1 MSTNSIKIL
10 LITKA
15 TPANQLEWDSFVQTT
30 PNTSPYHMFAWGT
43 AITEAYGHKPYY
55 LMAKQNSKLL
65 GILPLIHLKL
75 PFVINQLVALP
86 FCDVGNCL
94 TTDKTVQEKLLEE
107 ALKLTKHLKSK
118 NIQLRGQLK
127 NDNNL
132 TTPITKIDH
141 KKVRMLLD
149 LPESTEVLLKSFKS
163 KLRSQVRKAEKNG
176 VHFRWTGEE
185 GVDSFYSVFCS
196 NMRDLGSPV
205 HSKKLF
211 QAIIENFGVNS
222 RIGLAEYDGKCIGAG
237 LILSTNTQTS
247 IPWASTLR
255 QYNNL
260 APNMLI
266 YWNCLKYATENSKNV
281 FDFGR
286 STEHEG
292 TFRFKKQWGAK
303 PVPLSWYAFPPHMPE
318 PHQESQSIT
327 SRRETLANIWKTLP
341 IPIANLVGP
350 KLRKYISL

>member
-1 MSTNSIKIL
+1 MNPIEIMK
-10 LITKA
+10 ITKA
-15 TPANQLEWDSFVQTT
+15 TPTNQPEWDSFVQNN
-30 PNTSPYHMFAWGT
+30 PNASPYHLFAWGA

-55 LMAKQNSKLL
+55 LMARQNGKLL

-75 PFVINQLVALP
+75 PFMINQLVALP

-94 TTDKTVQEKLLEE
+94 TTENTVQEKLMEE
-107 ALKLTKHLKSK
+107 ALKLTNHLKSK
-118 NIQLRGQLK
+118 NIQLRGQLE

-132 TTPITKIDH
+132 AIPFTKIEH
-141 KKVRMLLD
+141 SKVRMLLD
-149 LPESTEVLLKSFKS
+149 LPETSEVLLKSFKS

-176 VHFRWTGEE
+176 VHFRWTGKD

-211 QAIIENFGVNS
+211 QAIMERFGENS
-222 RIGLAEYDGKCIGAG
+222 RIGLAEFDGKCIGAG

-255 QYNNL
+255 QYNQL

-266 YWNCLKYATENSKNV
+266 YWNCLKYASDNSKNV

-303 PVPLSWYAFPPHMPE
+303 PVPLSWYSFPTHTLPPH
-318 PHQESQSIT
+318 QVNQKKISG
-327 SRRETLANIWKTLP
+327 REKMADIWKTIP
-341 IPIANLVGP
+341 VPIANLVGP

>member
-1 MSTNSIKIL
+1 MNPIKEIQ
-10 LITKA
+10 ITKA
-15 TPANQLEWDSFVQTT
+15 TPTNQQEWDAFVQAT
-30 PNTSPYHMFAWGT
+30 PNASPYHLFAWGS

-55 LMAKQNSKLL
+55 LMARQNGKLL

-75 PFVINQLVALP
+75 PFLLNQLVALP

-94 TTDKTVQEKLLEE
+94 TTDSSVQGKLLAE
-107 ALKLTKHLKSK
+107 AQKLTKHLKCK
-118 NIQLRGQLK
+118 NIQLRGQLE

-132 TTPITKIDH
+132 TIPVTKTEH
-141 KKVRMLLD
+141 NKVRMLLD
-149 LPESTEVLLKSFKS
+149 LPESSEALLQNFKS

-176 VHFRWTGEE
+176 VLFHWAGID

-211 QAIIENFGVNS
+211 QKIMEEFGNNS
-222 RIGLAEYDGKCIGAG
+222 RIGLAEFEGKCIGAG
-237 LILSTNTQTS
+237 VVLSTNSQTS

-255 QYNNL
+255 QYNKL
-260 APNMLI
+260 APNMLL
-266 YWNCLKYATENSKNV
+266 YWNCLKYASDNSKNV

-286 STEHEG
+286 STENEG

-303 PVPLSWYAFPPHMPE
+303 PVPLSWYSSLPCISPPPE
-318 PHQESQSIT
+318 AIRTKQ
-327 SRRETLANIWKTLP
+327 SRRERVVKIWKTVP
-341 IPIANLVGP
+341 VPIANLVGP
-350 KLRKYISL
+350 RLRKYISL